1 MAIRFLVL
9 AGIILAAV
17 PAAAQWQPLDGSGG
31 FGGTPSASPT
41 APAPNT
47 MPAAPGGSGFSSG
60 IQGWTAGPSAGSPP
74 PQPPATPPVYGTP
87 PASGGTGCDTGGCGG
102 GTPATTP
109 ASAPPPAAGP
119 AIEITYQGQA
129 AADPRTAT
137 MRLRISGNQA
147 TAHVTMQS
155 ICQQNVRVGGADLDL
170 TGILNGPWESEKSS
184 IDGSWTG
191 VDHHC
196 GSDDPNQGQFSFFL
210 KDIGMGKTVLHL
222 RITGKNGRYGWN
234 FTPKKKVFTASG
246 GGGPAFIGTGGGFD
260 SPLGPPRQGFTT
272 GVQPPS
278 FAAASYGDRLRQLFT
293 KGTIALQVGES
304 AMRTLPSADNMGPGY
319 DADFNRVSARPS
331 CVTTQ
336 NSNFVLTPGS
346 LADTVRV
353 GSAVRIAARSAGK
366 GELWMQTMVRCR
378 DASGATSEAKVLA
391 IYIVLV
397 GDQAAQ
403 DYRDPQP
410 GTGTPPAVPPGD
422 IAQAVVSGYVRMADN
437 GEPVAGATV
446 TLVRPQGGAVE
457 DSSWR
462 TGADGRFRIV
472 AGADKKL
479 RSGRYTV
486 MVQKLRMPEMPPRC
500 TMRPGTPAGIGID
513 CDLWPITDHFV
524 TLSRDA
530 PNADAGMID
539 LDFLRYIPS
548 RGGAPR
554 GSAEG
559 TGMTPYPGV
568 ESAPAPVPRV
578 GRFR

>member
-1 MAIRFLVL
+1 MTIRVLVL
-9 AGIILAAV
+9 TGIMLAAT
-17 PAAAQWQPLDGSGG
+17 PAAAQWQPLDGNGG

-47 MPAAPGGSGFSSG
+47 MPSAPGGSGYSGG
-60 IQGWTAGPSAGSPP
+60 IQGWTSGPITGSPTT
-74 PQPPATPPVYGTP
+74 QP
-87 PASGGTGCDTGGCGG
+87 PASGGNGCGSGGCGG
-102 GTPATTP
+102 GTPAATP
-109 ASAPPPAAGP
+109 APAPAAGP
-119 AIEITYQGQA
+119 TIEITYQGQA

-155 ICQQNVRVGGADLDL
+155 ICQQNVRVGGADIDL
-170 TGILNGPWESEKSS
+170 TGALNGPWESEKSS

-196 GSDDPNQGQFSFFL
+196 GTDDPNQGQFSFFL
-210 KDIGMGKTVLHL
+210 KDIGMGKKVLHL

-234 FTPKKKVFTASG
+234 FTPKNKVYTASG
-246 GGGPAFIGTGGGFD
+246 GGAPAFIGAGGGFD

-293 KGTIALQVGES
+293 KGTIALQIGES
-304 AMRTLPSADNMGPGY
+304 AMRTLPSADNLGAGY
-319 DADFNRVSARPS
+319 DANFNRMSDRPN

-336 NSNFVLTPGS
+336 NANFILTPAG

-353 GSAVRIAARSAGK
+353 GSAVRITARSAGK
-366 GELWMQTMVRCR
+366 GELWMQTIVRCR

-403 DYRDPQP
+403 DYRDPRP
-410 GTGTPPAVPPGD
+410 GTGTPPTVPPGD
-422 IAQAVVSGYVRMADN
+422 IDQAVVSGYVRMADN

-446 TLVRPQGGAVE
+446 TLVTPQGGAIQ
-457 DSSWR
+457 DSSWK

-472 AGADKKL
+472 AGADKNL
-479 RSGRYTV
+479 RSGRYEV
-486 MVQKLRMPEMPPRC
+486 MVQKLRMPAMPPRC
-500 TMRPGTPAGIGID
+500 TMRDGTPAGIGID
-513 CDLWPITDHFV
+513 CDLWPVTDHFV

-548 RGGAPR
+548 RGGSPR
-554 GSAEG
+554 GSDKG
-559 TGMTPYPGV
+559 TFTNIVPYPRAEPDQNQG
-568 ESAPAPVPRV
+568 SQTTSPAPRFN
-578 GRFR
+578 RFR